1 MAAEEQT
8 MQDVSAIEIPQSP
21 AELAEVAAAAAP
33 RTEGMPIIHVEG
45 LKRNY
50 GKVEAVKGISFDVY
64 PGEIFRLSWSKWSRQ
79 NHHDQYAQY
88 FIEADSGQSDRC
100 RV

>member
-8 MQDVSAIEIPQSP
+8 MQDVSTIEIPQSP

-64 PGEIFRLSWSKWSRQ
+64 PGEIFGFLGLNGAGKTPRSVCSVL
-79 NHHDQYAQY
+79 Y
-88 FIEADSGQSDRC
+88 
-100 RV
+100 